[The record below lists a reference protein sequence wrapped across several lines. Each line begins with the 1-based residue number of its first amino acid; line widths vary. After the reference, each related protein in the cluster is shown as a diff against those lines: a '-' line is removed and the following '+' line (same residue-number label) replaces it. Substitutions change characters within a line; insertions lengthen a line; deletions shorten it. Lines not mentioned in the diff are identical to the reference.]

1 MFSVIILSTIEALM
15 HKIFSSLSMY
25 YDFFP
30 LHLMIDN
37 HIKDLRIKKKKFK
50 IINRYNAFFFLTEVN
65 DIKALHYYG
74 LKKSFSTPFQ
84 K

>member
-1 MFSVIILSTIEALM
+1 MFSVIIISTIEALM

-37 HIKDLRIKKKKFK
+37 HIKDFRIRKK
-50 IINRYNAFFFLTEVN
+50 I
-65 DIKALHYYG
+65 
-74 LKKSFSTPFQ
+74 
-84 K
+84 